1 MKVSEE
7 FKKELRRIFLELL
20 ILLCLPLIV
29 LIGIGIKEH
38 FDWHFTHFNAERTAR
53 MEQIFDIT
61 VTDDITLRK
70 FDFDTQLP
78 DSCDAVLELVT
89 KDYEKFITNNIN
101 VPVVLKKSEYEK
113 GREYY
118 RYKDKDTDMKIVLR
132 PSGDYLITLH
142 HWEC

>member
-1 MKVSEE
+1 MNEQE
-7 FKKELRRIFLELL
+7 RKKLRRTVLGLL
-20 ILLCLPLIV
+20 LLLCLPFIV
-29 LIGIGIKEH
+29 GAMVDH
-38 FDWHFTHFNAERTAR
+38 FDRHFTHFNAERTAR

-61 VTDDITLRK
+61 VTDDITLKK

-78 DSCDAVLELVT
+78 DSCDAVLELVAN
-89 KDYEKFITNNIN
+89 DYEKFIANNIN
-101 VPVVLKKSEYEK
+101 VPVIHEKSEYEK